1 MKLNLLKR
9 EKKCDKVIK
18 IMYTLLIVYS
28 ALYGIQPLGTYN
40 GFLVMLVA
48 AIASCSCLMLID
60 DYSIVNTLV
69 GKEASLNIQS
79 IYIACV
85 VMIFIYAIYVFRDNA
100 SVSYLLR
107 NIFLF
112 FLIN

>member
-1 MKLNLLKR
+1 
-9 EKKCDKVIK
+9 
-18 IMYTLLIVYS
+18 MYTLLIVYS

-48 AIASCSCLMLID
+48 VIASCSCLMLID

-85 VMIFIYAIYVFRDNA
+85 VMIFIYAIYVFRDNT